1 MNRLNKA
8 FIILQMA
15 AFLPIMGYA
24 QTAERELHYW
34 GSPENYL
41 NAQGMVI
48 LDLVNEALDQNPPSI
63 KPNLSGKRALKP
75 NLVRKQALYMLD
87 AVLHDTRYDGSD
99 LIKDFLA
106 SRVDRVLSDLEK
118 PMNKNDRVKIY
129 KIYNDGFVIR
139 SREVTIAVDL
149 CGKSGTL
156 IADEQMRRLV
166 AYCEAL
172 FITHNHSDHCDD
184 NVVSMFTVDEKPVY
198 AIANYVT
205 TDEGVS
211 LIRWDKPKEMKVQFT
226 DCEVK
231 VMVFPGHQDELINNI
246 YVFYL
251 PNGFSV
257 AHLGDQHNQEDMVW
271 IREIGKEVKNLDVLI
286 INCWSND
293 FNDYVK
299 GFNPKLI
306 ISGHENEL
314 GHTIDHREAFW
325 LTYYKFGEVYKL
337 TKPYVIMGWGE
348 WFNFKSKYA
357 IWHK

>member
-1 MNRLNKA
+1 MNKLNKA

-118 PMNKNDRVKIY
+118 PMNKNERVKIY

-231 VMVFPGHQDELINNI
+231 VKVFPGHQDELINNN
-246 YVFYL
+246 YVLYL
-251 PNGFSV
+251 PKGFSV
-257 AHLGDQHNQEDMVW
+257 AHQATST
-271 IREIGKEVKNLDVLI
+271 IRRT
-286 INCWSND
+286 WSGSA
-293 FNDYVK
+293 K
-299 GFNPKLI
+299 
-306 ISGHENEL
+306 
-314 GHTIDHREAFW
+314 
-325 LTYYKFGEVYKL
+325 
-337 TKPYVIMGWGE
+337 
-348 WFNFKSKYA
+348 
-357 IWHK
+357 